1 MILLYF
7 YFIFLLFISYIIY
20 SDETLFITKYNPI
33 PQWEPIN
40 NESKSQN
47 FFITNEHQETNLTSS
62 IQRCMK
68 ESYTSNVIQEDEHTY
83 RVAIY
88 KNHFETVFSINLYH
102 ITYES
107 LLQLLDNDR
116 LNKINSTDT
125 NPDNILLLEFK
136 FHYGDL
142 LSYHECFKYVKNNYD
157 LSIEKSKRICYKQDL
172 SFFKPR
178 EGVVFKYDHTNPHH
192 LAFIIS
198 LLYKNKKIGI
208 DQFKIIHDIN
218 RANIDDPIISY
229 QLLSLML
236 HFFSFKRVK
245 YQDIPTKQSIDNII
259 FYSRLKMTLYNIKP
273 SEDVSKKYITAYKT
287 CGHTYINRF
296 IIENMKSLFCL
307 HQLKLITCNM
317 QNTIKHTI
325 KETIQNKFRF
335 NQYRLL

>member
-47 FFITNEHQETNLTSS
+47 FFITNEHQDTNLTSS
-62 IQRCMK
+62 IQKCIK

-88 KNHFETVFSINLYH
+88 KNHFETVFSINLFQ

-157 LSIEKSKRICYKQDL
+157 LSIEKSNKISYKQDI
-172 SFFKPR
+172 SIFKANK
-178 EGVVFKYDHTNPHH
+178 GTVLKYDRTNPHH
-192 LAFIIS
+192 IPFIIS
-198 LLYKNKKIGI
+198 MIYRNKKICI
-208 DQFKIIHDIN
+208 EHIKEIHDLN
-218 RANIDDPIISY
+218 KDYLDNPIITY
-229 QLLSLML
+229 QLLLLML
-236 HFFSFKRVK
+236 YFFSFKKVK
-245 YQDIPTKQSIDNII
+245 YQYIPIQQNIDNII
-259 FYSRLKMTLYNIKP
+259 LYSRLKMTLYNIKP
-273 SEDVSKKYITAYKT
+273 SENVSIKYITAYKS
-287 CGHTYINRF
+287 CCHTYINRF
-296 IIENMKSLFCL
+296 IIENLKSIFKIRE
-307 HQLKLITCNM
+307 LKNM
-317 QNTIKHTI
+317 MNSID
-325 KETIQNKFRF
+325 EMIQDKFRF
-335 NQYRLL
+335 SQYKLL